1 MTTQISTFNFKSLPV
16 RVELFNN
23 QPHFCLIDV
32 CNIFEIQ
39 NSRRVQR
46 EMLDPQGVRLAY
58 VLAKDDKQR
67 RTAFINEPNL
77 YRIIFRS
84 EKEIAKTFQ
93 NWVFEEVL
101 PQIRQTGQYSQNH
114 QPNLP
119 LAKPTKD
126 TMSVDVNVF
135 HHLLH
140 LARTASDT
148 CEELMQKQI
157 RILDTFD
164 LTLMPRNR
172 LTLNYELVKEMQFA
186 IDDAEETARKHL
198 RRF

>member
-1 MTTQISTFNFKSLPV
+1 
-16 RVELFNN
+16 
-23 QPHFCLIDV
+23 
-32 CNIFEIQ
+32 
-39 NSRRVQR
+39 
-46 EMLDPQGVRLAY
+46 MLNEKGVRKTYTLT
-58 VLAKDDKQR
+58 KGGKQEL
-67 RTAFINEPNL
+67 TFINEPNL
-77 YRIIFRS
+77 YRIIFKSRKA
-84 EKEIAKTFQ
+84 EAVEFQ

-101 PQIRQTGQYSQNH
+101 PQIRKTGKYLQNQ

-148 CEELMQKQI
+148 CEELMRKQI

-186 IDDAEETARKHL
+186 IDDAEKVARQHV
-198 RRF
+198 RNRF